1 MAKIEVIGFV
11 SNWKYGEDTPNPSWG
26 MKVSEP
32 HSKKDGEKW
41 VKVGSTNYTVKAAY
55 GVDIDFSQ
63 YRHGER
69 VEIKGTQVSEE
80 WESNGKKG
88 KNLIIK
94 ATSVEELSRGQH
106 EHRSVGT
113 RESIPDNWVEVDA
126 ELPF

>member
-11 SNWKYGEDTPNPSWG
+11 SDWKYGTSEPNPSWG

-41 VKVGSTNYTVKAAY
+41 VKVGSTNYTVKSAY
-55 GVDIDFSQ
+55 GVDIDFSKFGQ
-63 YRHGER
+63 GDR
-69 VEIKGTQVSEE
+69 VEVKGTQVSES

-88 KNLIIK
+88 KTLIIK
-94 ATSVEELSRGQH
+94 ATEVKMMGTVQHDSRT
-106 EHRSVGT
+106 VGT
-113 RESIPDNWVEVDA
+113 VDHIPNDWVEVDS

>member
-63 YRHGER
+63 YRQGER

-106 EHRSVGT
+106 EPRSVGT
-113 RESIPDNWVEVDA
+113 KEAIPDNWVEVDA